1 MILALAA
8 ENSHT
13 RLMTLKSAA
22 FLAFVSTLLLSAL
35 LLWRLVMDILN
46 IMSGLVPAV
55 TLVSSLLYVF
65 ASLTTTIFFYVFQSN
80 H

>member
-1 MILALAA
+1 
-8 ENSHT
+8 
-13 RLMTLKSAA
+13 MTLKSAA

-65 ASLTTTIFFYVFQSN
+65 ASLTATIFFYIFQSN
-80 H
+80 QR